1 MSINPTLNLP
11 PLNSNGGSKRVVNLE
26 AMLAGKEVLLA
37 EDISVMYCD
46 SGVGGAPANAI
57 VTFEE

>member
-1 MSINPTLNLP
+1 M
-11 PLNSNGGSKRVVNLE
+11 VNLE